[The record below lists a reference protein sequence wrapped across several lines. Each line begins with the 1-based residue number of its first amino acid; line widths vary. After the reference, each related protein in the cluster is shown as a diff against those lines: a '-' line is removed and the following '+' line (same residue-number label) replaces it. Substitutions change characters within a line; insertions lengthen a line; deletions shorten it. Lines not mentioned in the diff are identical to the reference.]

1 MWLGSP
7 VGIRVSATSSPPSG
21 LQPHWLSLPTLSEQ
35 TCLLGAME
43 APTALASCSLTRLQS
58 WDGDQ
63 GWGSGG
69 PSANVPSSSL
79 QAVELPDSFSPELRS
94 PAGGAAAEGCQ
105 PEARLPGLRCGVLGP
120 ECIPPRPSRPA
131 G

>member
-21 LQPHWLSLPTLSEQ
+21 LQPHWLSLPHIVRVNMPARGVWKLSVCP
-35 TCLLGAME
+35 CLMQPHE
-43 APTALASCSLTRLQS
+43 AQSC
-58 WDGDQ
+58 DGDQ
-63 GWGSGG
+63 GGAGG

-94 PAGGAAAEGCQ
+94 LLEGLLQ
-105 PEARLPGLRCGVLGP
+105 RDVNRRLGCLG
-120 ECIPPRPSRPA
+120 R